1 MRKPLLFLH
10 LLIMI
15 LLLLLGS
22 VTTYAAGSIK
32 VLGPLVNERVATI
45 GASYDGSILIENTG
59 KTPCQVR
66 IYQTDYLYYADG
78 RSIYGVLGENPAS
91 NGNWITLGAN
101 WVTVP
106 AQVKAAVNYKVQV
119 PPNPGLQGSYWS
131 MLMVEAEDDQP
142 VNSREK
148 GKGAIALRTKIR
160 YGVQVIT
167 NIGNTG
173 TRRIQFLDR
182 KIINQDGRR
191 ILQLD
196 IENSGE
202 RTLTPTVSL
211 QLFNNDGKLI
221 SNYQGDEFRILPTCS
236 IRQRI
241 DLPDFPKGTYKALVI
256 VDNGD
261 QYVFGA
267 NYNLV
272 IGK

>member
-1 MRKPLLFLH
+1 MKKRLLFLR
-10 LLIMI
+10 LFITI
-15 LLLLLGS
+15 LLLFLGS
-22 VTTYAAGSIK
+22 VITYAAGSIK
-32 VLGPLVNERVATI
+32 VLGSLVDERVATI
-45 GASYDGSILIENTG
+45 GTSYDGSILLENVG

-78 RSIYGVLGENPAS
+78 RHIYGVLGENPVS

-106 AQVKAAVNYKVQV
+106 AQEKAEVHYKVKI
-119 PPNPGLQGSYWS
+119 PPNPGLRGSYWS

-142 VNSREK
+142 VNSEK

-167 NIGNTG
+167 NIGNSG
-173 TRRIQFLDR
+173 SRQIQFLDR
-182 KIINQDGRR
+182 QVINQDGRR

-202 RTLTPTVSL
+202 RVLAPVVSM
-211 QLFNNDGKLI
+211 QLFNNDGKLL
-221 SNYQGDEFRILPTCS
+221 SNYQGDKLRILPSCS

-241 DLPDFPKGTYKALVI
+241 NLPDLPKGRYKALVI

-272 IGK
+272 IEK

>member
-1 MRKPLLFLH
+1 MKKPLLFPT

-15 LLLLLGS
+15 LTLLLWNADTC
-22 VTTYAAGSIK
+22 VAGIN
-32 VLGPLVNERVATI
+32 VLGPLAHERVATI
-45 GASYDGSILIENTG
+45 GGSYDGSILIENTG

-78 RSIYGVLGENPAS
+78 RSIYGVLGENPTS
-91 NGNWITLGAN
+91 NGNWITQGAN

-106 AQVKAAVNYKVQV
+106 AQEKAAVHYKVQV
-119 PPNPGLQGSYWS
+119 PPNSGLRGSYWS

-142 VNSREK
+142 VNGREK

-173 TRRIQFLDR
+173 SRRIQFLDR

-202 RTLTPTVSL
+202 RALTPVVSL
-211 QLFNNDGKLI
+211 QLFNNDGKLV
-221 SNYQGDEFRILPTCS
+221 SNYQGDEIRILPTCS

-241 DLPDFPKGTYKALVI
+241 NLPDLPKGRYKALVI

-272 IGK
+272 IEK